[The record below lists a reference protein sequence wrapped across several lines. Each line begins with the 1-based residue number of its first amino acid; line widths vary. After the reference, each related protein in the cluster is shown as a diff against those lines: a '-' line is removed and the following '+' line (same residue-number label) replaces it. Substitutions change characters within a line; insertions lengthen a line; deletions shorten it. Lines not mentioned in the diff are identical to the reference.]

1 MIGASSI
8 DLYQGKGNSRIVPRC
23 EPLVEQ
29 YIIFSLPFFYT
40 FFGFPEIL
48 VHFDIDRTEINRR
61 DPALVGFETEPHDA
75 SDDMSVDKD
84 KEGVVH
90 DLHEGLI
97 FDRNR

>member
-1 MIGASSI
+1 M
-8 DLYQGKGNSRIVPRC
+8 
-23 EPLVEQ
+23 
-29 YIIFSLPFFYT
+29 
-40 FFGFPEIL
+40 
-48 VHFDIDRTEINRR
+48 HFDIDRTEINRR